1 MRLRPDIFVRN
12 SSVRHPTLRLL
23 VAAMSEGR
31 RDETSNVEPEPTN
44 GVPTLTDQLNKRLLQ
59 SFLQRLNE
67 TCEAP
72 TVPQMDSTAPDDFD
86 S

>member
-1 MRLRPDIFVRN
+1 
-12 SSVRHPTLRLL
+12 
-23 VAAMSEGR
+23 MSEGR
-31 RDETSNVEPEPTN
+31 RDETLNNVEAEPVN
-44 GVPTLTDQLNKRLLQ
+44 NVPTLTDQLNKRLLQ

-72 TVPQMDSTAPDDFD
+72 TVPQMESAAPDDFND